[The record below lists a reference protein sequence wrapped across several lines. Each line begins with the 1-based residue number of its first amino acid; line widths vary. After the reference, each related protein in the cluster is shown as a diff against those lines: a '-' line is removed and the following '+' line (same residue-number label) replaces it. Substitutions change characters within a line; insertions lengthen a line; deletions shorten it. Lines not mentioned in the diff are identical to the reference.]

1 MIDTRVKYTF
11 SVKALENNAYFNFLE
26 VSVSKARRTAT
37 QIIKDNN
44 LSSDNLILYN
54 VDENGKSYK
63 NSIKRNGK
71 WKKQLD

>member
-37 QIIKDNN
+37 QII
-44 LSSDNLILYN
+44 
-54 VDENGKSYK
+54 
-63 NSIKRNGK
+63 
-71 WKKQLD
+71 